1 MKLAAFA
8 LAAFAFVGALWALVV
23 FLSPFVD
30 SPHPP
35 LVYP

>member
-1 MKLAAFA
+1 MKLAAIA
-8 LAAFAFVGALWALVV
+8 LAAVAFVGVLWALVV
-23 FLSPFVD
+23 FLAPFVD